1 MHYMNEQKEN
11 NKLKTAIVIGATG
24 LVGSELINQ
33 LIHDSDF
40 STIKLFVRKA
50 SSIHHSKIEEYI
62 FDFND
67 MNANAELIRGDVVYS
82 CLGTTIKTAGSKE
95 AFSKVDFTY
104 VYNFAQQ
111 AKRNGVQTFVLVSSL
126 GANANSSNFYLKV
139 KGDIES
145 DLARLKFKNLIIVR
159 PSMLLG
165 NRTEFRL
172 GELVGKVIMKLLS
185 FLFIGKLKKY
195 KAIEAKTVAKAMRI
209 LSKNDLQEVTIFEN
223 NRLLEIG
230 K

>member
-1 MHYMNEQKEN
+1 MNEQKEN
-11 NKLKTAIVIGATG
+11 NKLKTTIVIGATG

-33 LIHDSDF
+33 LILDSDF

-50 SSIHHSKIEEYI
+50 SLFNHSKIEEYI

-67 MNANAELIRGDVVYS
+67 MNTNAELITGDIVFS

-95 AFSKVDFTY
+95 AFAKVDFTY

-111 AKRNGVQTFVLVSSL
+111 AKRNGVKTFVLVSSL

-172 GELVGKVIMKLLS
+172 GELVGKVIMKSLS